1 ERLAFAALFVWI
13 TTAVGALPGPG
24 VLFDVTIFRT
34 ETAMDYSGIMGLAM
48 QMIVGLEGATG
59 AQIAILDRIENTHQ
73 FWVNTAAVLCE
84 KTGDP
89 FCEEDVRFMT
99 ANTEPAGMS
108 RIIEYSVDGKA
119 KRVCAVLPPVETI
132 DPTYVAEAFG
142 QGIPAIGQ
150 TPGTQE
156 TAAWLSL
163 YHAAH
168 CLDGELSEIEDERAA
183 TFATLGLAI
192 LQGHPG
198 FTPGIH
204 RADWR
209 KLAVMSGYGSAYWGA
224 GIAERVFLDMWKTE
238 AAEEIRATL
247 NCDITVVG
255 NTSIDIESIPRDTK
269 IPDDERCVGPID
281 MATGQ
286 RTTGGTGVVSDSNLW
301 IWMYGTGGV
310 DAPPEPY
317 AYTKLFAS
325 MQLAARYALDTA
337 NQLTLTSSPP

>member
-1 ERLAFAALFVWI
+1 MTA
-13 TTAVGALPGPG
+13 AVGALPVSGLP
-24 VLFDVTIFRT
+24 FEATNFPT
-34 ETAMDYSGIMGLAM
+34 EKAMDYSGIMGLAM
-48 QMIVGLEGATG
+48 QMIVGLEGTTG
-59 AQIAILDRIENTHQ
+59 AQIAILDRIEDTQQ
-73 FWVNTAAVLCE
+73 FWVNTAGILCA
-84 KTGDP
+84 KTGDN

-108 RIIEYSVDGKA
+108 RIIEYTSNGQT

-132 DPTYVAEAFG
+132 DPTYVSEAFG
-142 QGIPAIGQ
+142 QGIPALGQ

-168 CLDGELSEIEDERAA
+168 CLDSELSEIEDERAA

-209 KLAVMSGYGSAYWGA
+209 KLAVMSGYDSSYWA
-224 GIAERVFLDMWKTE
+224 SGIIERVFLDMWKSE
-238 AAEEIRATL
+238 AADEIRVTF
-247 NCDITVVG
+247 NCDVTIIG
-255 NTSIDIESIPRDTK
+255 NSSIDIESIPRDTI

-281 MATGQ
+281 PNTGQ
-286 RTTGGTGVVSDSNLW
+286 ATSGGDGVVSDSNLW
-301 IWMYGTGGV
+301 IWMYGTGGIG
-310 DAPPEPY
+310 APPEPY
-317 AYTKLFAS
+317 NYTKLFAN

-337 NQLTLTSSPP
+337 NHLTINQ